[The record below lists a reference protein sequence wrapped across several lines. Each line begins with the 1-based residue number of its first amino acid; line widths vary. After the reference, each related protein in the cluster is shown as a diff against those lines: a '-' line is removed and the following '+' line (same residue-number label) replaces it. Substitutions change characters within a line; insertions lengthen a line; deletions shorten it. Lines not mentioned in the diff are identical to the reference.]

1 MANLIIIAK
10 LADLGV
16 GKGKALSSPNAFTC
30 FRDSYQRRVNC
41 LPRVA
46 GDSCSWTVP
55 DTPENRD
62 LLRRSYNDGRYS
74 AKVEDE
80 AKSVP
85 FSLGEQKEKPE
96 TPVSLA
102 SYATV
107 SSEARKVVSETEQ
120 AKQETG
126 RSPSRPKKE

>member
-1 MANLIIIAK
+1 MANIIITAL

-30 FRDSYQRRVNC
+30 FRDAGNRRLNL

-46 GDSCSWTVP
+46 GVSASWTVP

-62 LLRRSYNDGRYS
+62 ILRNCYNDGRYT

-85 FSLGEQKEKPE
+85 FSLASKDSKKAKAEAPE
-96 TPVSLA
+96 
-102 SYATV
+102 
-107 SSEARKVVSETEQ
+107 R
-120 AKQETG
+120 QE
-126 RSPSRPKKE
+126 